1 MAYCLGALS
10 ATQRLDSLQALRAIA
25 AGAVVLSHL
34 YFHAKLRA
42 LPVVPPQWFDYGY
55 LGVDLFF
62 VLSGWIIVH
71 VHADD
76 LGHAARAKDYLWRR
90 VARVWPLLA
99 VLTTGKLL
107 SMYLAPGVVP
117 TERLS
122 ASTIVTSYL
131 CLPHPDWPVIS
142 VAWTLRHE
150 ALFYALFAVVI
161 VLGKRAVWP
170 LVACW
175 VALIVAALSV
185 SQGPYLFEFAGN
197 ALHLHFLFG
206 CAAAWWL
213 KRRPQQAPA
222 QGPSGWFIV
231 GLVGLLLL
239 CVALHARLEPTSWS
253 TLSRLPL
260 GVVTA
265 LLIIALVR
273 REQAAGVVVPRLIKQ
288 LGDASYSL
296 YLWHGFV
303 VGGMCWLWTRL
314 PDELRST
321 PLALVWLAATL
332 LGAFAS
338 SLLLHQYLERPLV
351 AWFQSW
357 RPSTAKRKLPA

>member
-1 MAYCLGALS
+1 MS

-76 LGHAARAKDYLWRR
+76 LGHPARAKDYLWRR

-107 SMYLAPGVVP
+107 SMYFAPGVVP
-117 TERLS
+117 AERAS
-122 ASTIVTSYL
+122 ASSIVTSYL
-131 CLPHPDWPVIS
+131 CLPHPDWPIIS

-150 ALFYALFAVVI
+150 VLFYALFAVAI

-170 LVACW
+170 LVLGW

-185 SQGPYLFEFAGN
+185 PQGPYLFEFAGN

-213 KRRPQQAPA
+213 QRRPLQVHAHH
-222 QGPSGWFIV
+222 PSGWSV
-231 GLVGLLLL
+231 AGLVVLLLL
-239 CVALHARLEPTSWS
+239 SAALHARLEPTPWS

-265 LLIIALVR
+265 LLIIVLVR
-273 REQAAGVVVPRLIKQ
+273 REQVIGAAVPRLIKQ

-303 VGGMCWLWTRL
+303 VGGMCWLWPRL
-314 PDELRST
+314 PDAVRT
-321 PLALVWLAATL
+321 APFALLWLAATL
-332 LGAFAS
+332 LGAFLS
-338 SLLLHQYLERPLV
+338 SLLLHYYIERPLV

-357 RPSTAKRKLPA
+357 RPSAAKRTLQA